1 VTSGNGRRLWLAG
14 GVLLLAG
21 LLGAVLF
28 SDLLADVA
36 RRAATLQQQLNRD
49 LVRELRG
56 VQSGGVLA
64 AWGLMALG
72 FGYGVLHTLG
82 PGHGKAVVV
91 AYFLDPQRRMGWL
104 DGILAGAWIA
114 ITHTVSAI
122 VLVGVLFLITRPS
135 PLRAI
140 GETRSLELVSYALI
154 TAIGLWR
161 LYAGITGR
169 GHVHCHDH
177 DHSHGGGHHDHAHHD
192 HAQHDHGHH
201 DNGHAARPRG
211 RVRRFLSLDSGL
223 GLLTAAGI
231 VPCSGAVILMLLAAA
246 LNLIWAGVAGVIAI
260 ALGMAVTLAAVGIGS
275 MLAHRLLI
283 GGSGSAVIGRVT
295 TILAALVVI
304 ATGGFMLS
312 GALYRAFGL

>member
-21 LLGAVLF
+21 LLAAVLF

-64 AWGLMALG
+64 AWGLIALG

-91 AYFLDPQRRMGWL
+91 AYFLDPRRRMGWL

-177 DHSHGGGHHDHAHHD
+177 DHAHGEAHRDHAHHD
-192 HAQHDHGHH
+192 HGHHDHGH
-201 DNGHAARPRG
+201 ATPKPQG
-211 RVRRFLSLDSGL
+211 RLRRFLSLDSGL

-246 LNLIWAGVAGVIAI
+246 W
-260 ALGMAVTLAAVGIGS
+260 
-275 MLAHRLLI
+275 R
-283 GGSGSAVIGRVT
+283 
-295 TILAALVVI
+295 
-304 ATGGFMLS
+304 
-312 GALYRAFGL
+312 